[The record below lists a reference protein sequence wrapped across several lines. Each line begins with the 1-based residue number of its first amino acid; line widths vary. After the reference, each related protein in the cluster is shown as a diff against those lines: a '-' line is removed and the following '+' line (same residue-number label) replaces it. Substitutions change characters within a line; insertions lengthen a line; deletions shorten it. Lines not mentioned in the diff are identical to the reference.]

1 MEALNLSSGRVRTAI
16 RLVSVLLLASG
27 ASAPAAAHD
36 IEAVDKR
43 TIAQAEADEQKR
55 ELEEM
60 RIVNVDAR
68 RNAQQ
73 LQRQILGLQAEV
85 IDRGLLL
92 TLDDVLF
99 AGNSARLNADGS
111 ERLDELASFLDD
123 YPYRG
128 AQIESSAAC
137 KASAGYDATLSER
150 RAVAVASYLV
160 QRGIASARLSAGST
174 RKSSS
179 VDHDCDANSLRR
191 NRQVLVTIE
200 NVLTSA
206 GQP

>member
-1 MEALNLSSGRVRTAI
+1 MEALNLSTRRALIAI
-16 RLVSVLLLASG
+16 RLASVLLLAAC
-27 ASAPAAAHD
+27 ASAPTAAHD
-36 IEAVDKR
+36 GEAVDER
-43 TIAQAEADEQKR
+43 TMAQAEADVQKR

-68 RNAQQ
+68 RNAQH

-85 IDRGLLL
+85 IDRGLVL

-99 AGNSARLNADGS
+99 AGNSVRLNADGS
-111 ERLDELASFLDD
+111 ERLDKLAGFLDD
-123 YPYRG
+123 YPYRS
-128 AQIESSAAC
+128 ARIESSAAC

-150 RAVAVASYLV
+150 RAAAVASYLI
-160 QRGIASARLSAGST
+160 QRGIGSARLSAGSDQEN
-174 RKSSS
+174 SSI
-179 VDHDCDANSLRR
+179 DEDCDAHRLHR
-191 NRQVLVTIE
+191 NRQVIVIIE